1 MGDLRLT
8 VVADPLNRVP
18 PYVETAPVPVDIVA
32 IGGEPVPLR
41 SIYEVLGS
49 PEFRQELQEAGVIP
63 TTDSD
68 ETNEVASPT

>member
-1 MGDLRLT
+1 M
-8 VVADPLNRVP
+8 ADPMK
-18 PYVETAPVPVDIVA
+18 
-32 IGGEPVPLR
+32 PVPLYVEEAPWPVDAVMVGKEVVVPR
-41 SIYEVLGS
+41 SIYEKLGS